1 MADKIYDLIVIG
13 AGPGGYHAAIRGA
26 QLGLSVACVEVDDGT
41 GNGGIGGVCLNW
53 GCIPSK
59 SLLKNAEV
67 VNTFKNAEEW
77 GIDVGTWNA
86 NISKAIDRSREVS
99 KTLTQGITYLFKKNK
114 IDLIKGKGTLIS
126 STEVSIDE
134 KEILTT
140 KNIVIATGAS
150 AQGLPGLEIDGKFI
164 LSARHALELRE
175 RPEKIAIIGASA
187 IGCEFA
193 YYFNSYGSEV
203 MMFELLNHLVPKED
217 EDISIELEK
226 QFSSQ
231 GINFITEAS
240 VEKVSINE
248 VNKL

>member
-26 QLGLSVACVEVDDGT
+26 QLGLSVACVEVDDGN

-77 GIDVGTWNA
+77 GIDVGTWYA

-140 KNIVIATGAS
+140 TNIVIATGAS
-150 AQGLPGLEIDGKFI
+150 AQGLPGL
-164 LSARHALELRE
+164 
-175 RPEKIAIIGASA
+175 
-187 IGCEFA
+187 
-193 YYFNSYGSEV
+193 
-203 MMFELLNHLVPKED
+203 
-217 EDISIELEK
+217 
-226 QFSSQ
+226 
-231 GINFITEAS
+231 
-240 VEKVSINE
+240 
-248 VNKL
+248 